1 MAWEDPVMER
11 ERVRRDM
18 DQRLERGCK
27 EIRQRLEKIE
37 RRWEEDEKARKREW
51 EELEGRMMTA
61 TEEHRH
67 YNDGLL
73 RKMSIMTEQYIGI
86 LREFSE
92 DMQMQFAKGWA
103 DAAESRAQLRANTEA
118 VLKMLDRLPPAADE

>member
-11 ERVRRDM
+11 ERIRRDM
-18 DQRLERGCK
+18 DQRLQRGCK

-37 RRWEEDEKARKREW
+37 RRWEESEKARKREW
-51 EELEGRMMTA
+51 EELAGRMMTA

-73 RKMSIMTEQYIGI
+73 RKMAVMTEEYIGI
-86 LREFSE
+86 LREVSADLQRE
-92 DMQMQFAKGWA
+92 FAEG
-103 DAAESRAQLRANTEA
+103 RAQLQSNTEA
-118 VLKMLDRLPPAADE
+118 VLKMLDRLPPTSSG